1 MDEGWLIGWF
11 CNAIMAGYHHA
22 PSPPSGRIKM
32 NEKPFV
38 VRVGDVV
45 EHEDGGATYSFD
57 LDDDSAEGLAKIG
70 LEFVLYC
77 AAYDLDLQ
85 YVLDNLKR
93 LKDAT

>member
-1 MDEGWLIGWF
+1 M
-11 CNAIMAGYHHA
+11 
-22 PSPPSGRIKM
+22 S
-32 NEKPFV
+32 EKPFV

-77 AAYDLDLQ
+77 AAYDLEDRKSTRLNSSHEDLS
-85 YVLDNLKR
+85 R
-93 LKDAT
+93 MPSSA

>member
-1 MDEGWLIGWF
+1 M
-11 CNAIMAGYHHA
+11 
-22 PSPPSGRIKM
+22 S
-32 NEKPFV
+32 EKPFV

-45 EHEDGGATYSFD
+45 EHEDGSATYSFD
-57 LDDDSAEGLAKIG
+57 LDEDSAECLTKIG

-77 AAYDLDLQ
+77 AAYELDLQ

>member
-1 MDEGWLIGWF
+1 M
-11 CNAIMAGYHHA
+11 
-22 PSPPSGRIKM
+22 S
-32 NEKPFV
+32 EKPFV

-93 LKDAT
+93 LKDDRG